1 MILSPVAAP
10 SAAHAQ
16 GWNIVLLRYF
26 NPVGAHR
33 SGLLGEDPNGIPNQ
47 LMPYVAQVAV
57 GRRAK
62 LQVFG
67 NDYNTPDGTG
77 APHQQDSVRTD
88 RGTLN
93 MVHAFCFK
101 CT

>member
-1 MILSPVAAP
+1 M
-10 SAAHAQ
+10 
-16 GWNIVLLRYF
+16 VLLRYF

-67 NDYNTPDGTG
+67 NDYNTPDGTVSR
-77 APHQQDSVRTD
+77 QKQRRVSRT
-88 RGTLN
+88 
-93 MVHAFCFK
+93 
-101 CT
+101 

>member
-1 MILSPVAAP
+1 M
-10 SAAHAQ
+10 
-16 GWNIVLLRYF
+16 VLLRYF

-77 APHQQDSVRTD
+77 ASHQQANTRIACCILTY
-88 RGTLN
+88 
-93 MVHAFCFK
+93 
-101 CT
+101 CTQPICIFV

>member
-1 MILSPVAAP
+1 MFCHTLTFVLCSVTLSLSFCAV
-10 SAAHAQ
+10 SQ

-26 NPVGAHR
+26 NPVGAHK

-57 GRRAK
+57 GRREK

-67 NDYNTPDGTG
+67 NDYNTKDGTG
-77 APHQQDSVRTD
+77 
-88 RGTLN
+88 LY
-93 MVHAFCFK
+93 
-101 CT
+101 